1 MKTRYLTL
9 TAFASLALAACSS
22 APSST
27 TSVEARL
34 RNDLPATCTAEQQ
47 KACPAVNV
55 ASCPDGQE
63 PVLDYSKD
71 CCAHF
76 TCQPVCQSAQ
86 AKTCPMT
93 PAPVCPTH
101 SKLWIGTA
109 VEDCCPAYRCESD
122 GTGCDPTTGNCACD
136 ATSVACTLALPYC
149 GPNVQPM
156 VVGQSSDC
164 CPIYQCPCFDATGA
178 TLAPADTKFCGC
190 TFPNCKAGEE
200 VICAGA
206 DSCSGPCSCQPAK
219 GSCTTDAECP
229 SDARCDVSNCLL
241 PPTPVPASSGAAC
254 DPSAC
259 GPALGQPNKICPDGV
274 TEAGPTG
281 RCLTNANGGCGW
293 EIAQCPPVVGS
304 CYGNCVPNV
313 QSGCKADSDCPSG
326 QACSITCS
334 GWGCGSAGTT
344 TGGTGAGSTPPS
356 TGGAPGSTGGS
367 STGSAC
373 ACPASDPSCTCDAN
387 GNCSGQ
393 TCTGQCAP
401 APSKCDPSK
410 PVACPAIAIACPNGA
425 TPVQGG
431 IDPTTCCPTFQ
442 CPTCAK
448 ATTTANVACPAI
460 AICACAKQ
468 TGTDPTT
475 CCPTYDCGPV
485 KADGSCG

>member
-1 MKTRYLTL
+1 MKTRHLTL
-9 TAFASLALAACSS
+9 AALTALALAACSP
-22 APSST
+22 APTST

-63 PVLDYSKD
+63 PVLDYSSD

-93 PAPVCPTH
+93 PAPVCPGGT
-101 SKLWIGTA
+101 KLWIGTA
-109 VEDCCPAYRCESD
+109 VEDCCPAYRCEPD
-122 GTGCDPTTGNCACD
+122 GSACDPATGTCACD

-149 GPNVQPM
+149 GPNVQPV
-156 VVGQSSDC
+156 VVGQTADC
-164 CPIYQCPCFDATGA
+164 CPVYQCPCVDATGVKQ
-178 TLAPADTKFCGC
+178 TDPSLCGC

-200 VICAGA
+200 VVCKGA
-206 DSCSGPCSCQPAK
+206 DSCGGPCYCQPAQ
-219 GSCTTDAECP
+219 GSCTTDAQCS
-229 SDARCDVSNCLL
+229 SDARCDLSNCLL
-241 PPTPVPASSGAAC
+241 PPTAVPASTGAAC

-274 TEAGPTG
+274 NTSGPTG
-281 RCLTNANGGCGW
+281 KCLSNPDGTCGW
-293 EIAQCPPVVGS
+293 EIAQCPPVPGT

-334 GWGCGSAGTT
+334 GWGCATGGTTT
-344 TGGTGAGSTPPS
+344 TGGTGTGSTPPPS
-356 TGGAPGSTGGS
+356 SGGS
-367 STGSAC
+367 SSGSGGSSSGSAC
-373 ACPASDPSCTCDAN
+373 ACPASDPSCSCDAN
-387 GNCSGQ
+387 GNCSGK
-393 TCTGQCAP
+393 TCAGQCAP
-401 APSKCDPSK
+401 VPSKCDSSK

-425 TPVQGG
+425 TPVQSGV
-431 IDPTTCCPTFQ
+431 DPTSCCPTYQ

-448 ATTTANVACPAI
+448 ATTANVACPAI

-485 KADGSCG
+485 KADGTCG